1 MELAARR
8 PLVGLGA
15 AVGDLARSGDL
26 RARLGELGLGAAW
39 RRTTR
44 ALLLQLLEALFVVV
58 AVRAAWR
65 PWWGLEFVYTV
76 K

>member
-26 RARLGELGLGAAW
+26 ELLRFQGELGLERG
-39 RRTTR
+39 
-44 ALLLQLLEALFVVV
+44 V
-58 AVRAAWR
+58 AS
-65 PWWGLEFVYTV
+65 Y
-76 K
+76 